1 MKRPALWVVLLA
13 GLAAPSGHA
22 QMKIGDTV
30 TISFASV
37 AEARKIL
44 TARDD
49 FARRMSPF
57 DRAARMKTDR
67 SVSEEEYLGFVGENI
82 LDWDDQEKQQLV
94 SAFEG
99 LAPELRDLAWAFPKE
114 VLLIKTT
121 GREEGGA
128 AYTRANAVI
137 LPQKMLAVPV
147 AGLRRVLC
155 HELFH
160 VISRAN
166 PALRERLY
174 AAIGFVK
181 CNEPLLP
188 EDLAPRMLTNPD
200 APRNDH
206 CIRIQ
211 VEGQEQ
217 WAIPVIFSCAASYD
231 VERGGEFFRY
241 LTFRLLL
248 VERNDETSTVTPLC
262 EDDEPKLV
270 KSADVSDFFEQIGRN
285 TGYIIHPEEVLADNF
300 MRLKLK
306 DQDLPSPEITEKM
319 EAILKQMSPI
329 P

>member
-1 MKRPALWVVLLA
+1 MKRRALWVLLFA

-37 AEARKIL
+37 AEAGKIL
-44 TARDD
+44 VARDD
-49 FARRMSPF
+49 FVQRMSPF
-57 DRAARMKTDR
+57 DRAARLKTDR
-67 SVSEEEYLGFVGENI
+67 SVSEEAYLKFVGENI
-82 LDWDDQEKQQLV
+82 LDWDDQEKQRLASV
-94 SAFEG
+94 FEG
-99 LAPELRDLAWAFPKE
+99 LESELGDLAWAFPKE

-121 GREEGGA
+121 GKEEGGA

-137 LPQKMLAVPV
+137 LPQKMLAMPV

-166 PALRERLY
+166 PALREKLY

-181 CNEPLLP
+181 CNEPALP
-188 EDLAPRMLTNPD
+188 EDLASRRLANPD

-211 VEGQEQ
+211 VEGQDH
-217 WAIPVIFSCAASYD
+217 WAVPIIFSSAASYD

-241 LTFRLLL
+241 LKFRLLL
-248 VERNDETSTVTPLC
+248 VERSDETSTVTPLC

-270 KSADVSDFFEQIGRN
+270 KISDVSGFFEQIGRN
-285 TGYIIHPEEVLADNF
+285 TGYVIHPEEVLADNF

-319 EAILKQMSPI
+319 DDILKRMSPI